1 MELSEEKRPIK
12 NDIPDEIMIKVSS
25 FPSMPGA
32 GIKLRAL
39 LAEEDVSMDEIEG
52 ILRHD
57 PGLSTN
63 VLRLANSTFFG
74 VPRKVET
81 LKHAV
86 LLLGIKRF
94 AQISVSAS
102 MSKAM
107 DKAVEGYDQ
116 SPGELW
122 LHSIA
127 VSTTAEALARHKK
140 FAETND
146 FFTPA
151 LLHDMGKLVL
161 GEFVKKEFQKIQSIT
176 AKGVPL
182 DIAENMVLGTDH
194 AEIGALILG
203 RWSFPSD
210 LVNAVRWHHNPERNK
225 NSTTK
230 SDMVYLSNLVCQ
242 PHADSDSADGQFI
255 TPSSIV
261 LDRLGIKLE
270 QYKVIA
276 EKALNWM
283 KKLSDTLTFD

>member
-1 MELSEEKRPIK
+1 MELSEEMRPIK

-102 MSKAM
+102 MSKTM
-107 DKAVEGYDQ
+107 DKAVEGYDL
-116 SPGELW
+116 SSGELW

-127 VSTTAEALARHKK
+127 VSTTAEALARHRK

-146 FFTPA
+146 FFYP
-151 LLHDMGKLVL
+151 G
-161 GEFVKKEFQKIQSIT
+161 T
-176 AKGVPL
+176 AP
-182 DIAENMVLGTDH
+182 
-194 AEIGALILG
+194 
-203 RWSFPSD
+203 
-210 LVNAVRWHHNPERNK
+210 
-225 NSTTK
+225 
-230 SDMVYLSNLVCQ
+230 
-242 PHADSDSADGQFI
+242 
-255 TPSSIV
+255 
-261 LDRLGIKLE
+261 
-270 QYKVIA
+270 
-276 EKALNWM
+276 
-283 KKLSDTLTFD
+283 